1 MNVYKVKTLTHPV
14 NIEVEVPGSKS
25 ITNRALFLAALGDG
39 KTDLKGV
46 LFSEDSRYF
55 LSSLQSLGFELEIEE
70 E

>member
-1 MNVYKVKTLTHPV
+1 MNVYKVKTLTQPV

-55 LSSLQSLGFELEIEE
+55 LSS
-70 E
+70 